1 LSAQE
6 LGASGLEESLWSSPW
21 HCAVEIDMAR
31 SWAQAR
37 NVIGGMSGSDAEN
50 DLVDNAAVEA
60 AEVAV
65 AADVVTG
72 ADDDV

>member
-1 LSAQE
+1 
-6 LGASGLEESLWSSPW
+6 
-21 HCAVEIDMAR
+21 MAR